1 MSRWVLLEWKLRKHE
16 KMRDYILLTI
26 SWHSRAD
33 APLRLQ
39 EPHGFLTVCAI
50 NQLLYPAAGSDQ
62 MWCVPTWQRS
72 LYLEANT
79 RSAQEIS
86 VPNKSSGG
94 CHHPA
99 SNWSCQGHEVPY
111 LVPRNS
117 HYLPSLWTDVDHWPH
132 ALRMCSFAGNS
143 WWILHC
149 WLFED
154 PLWEDSRDLHSWIST
169 RSRIL
174 LSGMNCQRL

>member
-1 MSRWVLLEWKLRKHE
+1 
-16 KMRDYILLTI
+16 MRDYILLTN
-26 SWHSRAD
+26 SWHSRVD

-62 MWCVPTWQRS
+62 MGCVPTWQRS